1 MVAVGH
7 SVAAPCSAQH
17 FLSDGQPVGQSDLV
31 LVGVV
36 GLVGQS
42 DLVVAVLAV
51 AQQPGQAADL
61 VLLVGLFDGPSAG
74 EELALGPSGGHA
86 ALVVAVGMVAA
97 PCFDQA
103 DFAAA
108 VGIAVGLAVGLAVA
122 QHSGQAANLV
132 NGGCLALAA
141 SACHAGLV
149 VSVGLVAAPCSAQAG
164 YAVAVAL
171 AVAQVLW
178 HAAAFGLCVAQVVLA
193 AAVALPVAPC
203 AVALVV
209 PAGLVPV
216 VSPCQSFVG
225 LGAAA
230 AAACV
235 AACCCTQWLVV
246 VAAAARLAQLAVAA
260 HAVNPSPC
268 HCSSFVVAGYPL
280 PVVDVAFLGVL
291 PPCLSH
297 PLLGIFVFAALAAA
311 VVDMPLVPPCSAG
324 PAVALP
330 VVGWPVG
337 IAVQWLGQGAV
348 AVLVAS
354 GHELFLLLLLQQL
367 LLLGPSSGC
376 LPCWFAF

>member
-1 MVAVGH
+1 M
-7 SVAAPCSAQH
+7 
-17 FLSDGQPVGQSDLV
+17 LV
-31 LVGVV
+31 VVV

-51 AQQPGQAADL
+51 AQQPAQAADL
-61 VLLVGLFDGPSAG
+61 VLCVGLFDGPSAG
-74 EELALGPSGGHA
+74 EELALGPSGCHA

-108 VGIAVGLAVGLAVA
+108 VAIAVGLAVGLAVA

-164 YAVAVAL
+164 YAVAGAL
-171 AVAQVLW
+171 AVAQVLGV
-178 HAAAFGLCVAQVVLA
+178 AAAFGLCVAQVVLA

-209 PAGLVPV
+209 PAGLAPV

-246 VAAAARLAQLAVAA
+246 VAAAAAARLAQLAVAA

-268 HCSSFVVAGYPL
+268 HCSSLVVAGYPL
-280 PVVDVAFLGVL
+280 PVADVALLGVL

-297 PLLGIFVFAALAAA
+297 PLLGKYVFAALAAA

-324 PAVALP
+324 PAVTLT

-337 IAVQWLGQGAV
+337 IAVQWLGQVAV

-354 GHELFLLLLLQQL
+354 GHVLFLL

-376 LPCWFAF
+376 LPCWFAFWQLPQRA

>member
-1 MVAVGH
+1 M
-7 SVAAPCSAQH
+7 
-17 FLSDGQPVGQSDLV
+17 

-61 VLLVGLFDGPSAG
+61 VLLVGVFDGPSAG
-74 EELALGPSGGHA
+74 EELALVPSGGHA
-86 ALVVAVGMVAA
+86 ALVVAVGIVAA

-108 VGIAVGLAVGLAVA
+108 VAIAVGLAVGLAVA

-171 AVAQVLW
+171 A
-178 HAAAFGLCVAQVVLA
+178 AACGLCVAQVVLA

-216 VSPCQSFVG
+216 VSPCQSYVG
-225 LGAAA
+225 LGAAAA

-246 VAAAARLAQLAVAA
+246 VAAAAARLAQLAVAA

-280 PVVDVAFLGVL
+280 PVADVAFLGEL

-297 PLLGIFVFAALAAA
+297 PLLGIFVFAVLAAA

-354 GHELFLLLLLQQL
+354 GHELFLLLLQQLL
-367 LLLGPSSGC
+367 LLLGPSPGC